1 MKGTLFSSD
10 FIIDES
16 DNLRLL
22 EFNTDTGFITT
33 TFADRFDFT
42 AFINLLS
49 SNNITKLWLIHKK
62 FQWNIIDKIKE
73 EIEENASFITQVTT
87 IEEALTTIYP
97 TAVDDASDRFIL
109 RMCYDENALFDSG
122 YARSRVEVLK
132 LFHDNSQDSLIP
144 EFYYSGSNYEVNT
157 MTTTINAHNKLPD
170 IIEKDSD
177 ERHAPLAFFK
187 FTDTSNTSSA
197 DNLTYYRDTYLN
209 KSYRY
214 LERYHTNP
222 TQLSNSKVQS
232 IREFG
237 IVYGADI
244 EYVRIGSYK
253 IDGTHELPSDVSTY
267 TSTGSAARLPLKHYF
282 EWTTNWMREVGSD
295 GILGTEQLQKPD
307 DSWKYPYNLIVS
319 ESLKSFY
326 VSGSPDTDDSDVFY
340 SWSHSGKELGAGS
353 IVTSSVVEQVESS
366 SLNYGCCIEVNLT
379 GGDNIYFSL
388 TKNILVYETS
398 SNQFLFKTAGELNKD
413 SHSLVDED
421 GNLFAISESHVA
433 IIEEPASY
441 SLYRVDVEDTDTFFV
456 SASTP
461 FVVHNAPCFIAGTK
475 VEIEEKGTTNIE
487 DVEVG
492 DKVLT
497 YNHDIDYE
505 EYCEVKS
512 TMVKENEN
520 VVTYLFDRQE
530 YKSNRIPEK
539 ITATP
544 DHPLFVC
551 GKGYASYDPTMTK
564 EDCGMEVEQ
573 ILIGDEVLH
582 VDGYGIKIQDI
593 VEHEETHTVYNLDNV
608 DKNHNF
614 FVEGLLAHNRG
625 GPPPT
630 CFAAGTQ
637 ISLSNGDV
645 KNIED
650 IVVGDVVLGWDG
662 EKLDAA
668 EVIAT
673 DNAHTV
679 DSHAD
684 ACKLL
689 GDEPSLYTID
699 DTGIEFTPEHPFL
712 TKEGWKSL
720 VPDSNQEPYASLYGV
735 DLSKSILKIGDQIN
749 VNNEWKDIKEFRI
762 VRSNPKETVY
772 NITVDRLH
780 SYIANGIIV
789 HNK

>member
-10 FIIDES
+10 FIIDEN

-22 EFNTDTGFITT
+22 EFNTDTGLITS
-33 TFADRFDFT
+33 TFADRFDLT

-49 SNNITKLWLIHKK
+49 TNNVTKLWLIHKS
-62 FQWNIIDKIKE
+62 FQANIIEMIE
-73 EIEENASFITQVTT
+73 NEIEENATFITQVTK
-87 IEEALTTIYP
+87 IEEAITTIYP

-109 RMCYDENALFDSG
+109 RLCYDENALFDSG
-122 YARSRVEVLK
+122 YARNRIEVLK
-132 LFHDNSQDSLIP
+132 LYHDNSKDSLIP
-144 EFYYSGSNYEVNT
+144 EFYYSGSSYEVNT
-157 MTTTINAHNKLPD
+157 MTSSINANDKLPD
-170 IIEKDSD
+170 IVEKDSD
-177 ERHAPLAFFK
+177 ERHDPLAFFK

-197 DNLTYYRDTYLN
+197 DNLTYYRDTYLS

-222 TQLSNSKVQS
+222 TQISNNKIQS
-232 IREFG
+232 IREVG
-237 IVYGADI
+237 IVYGDAI
-244 EYVRIGSYK
+244 SYIRLGSYK
-253 IDGTHELPSDVSTY
+253 ISAEHELPSDVSTY
-267 TSTGSAARLPLKHYF
+267 TSTGSAVRLPMKHYF
-282 EWTTNWMREVGSD
+282 EYTSNWMREIGVD
-295 GILGTEQLQKPD
+295 GLLGTEQLQKTD
-307 DSWKYPYNLIVS
+307 DSFKYPYNLIVS
-319 ESLKSFY
+319 ESLKSFH
-326 VSGSPDTDDSDVFY
+326 VSGSPDTDDQSIFY
-340 SWSHSGKELGAGS
+340 SWSHSGNELGAGS
-353 IVTSSVVEQVESS
+353 VVTSSIVEKIESQ
-366 SLNYGCCIEVNLT
+366 SLSYGCCIELNLT

-388 TKNILVYETS
+388 MKNILVYETS
-398 SNQFLFKTAGELNKD
+398 SNQFLFKQAGTLKPN

-433 IIEEPASY
+433 IIEEPTSY
-441 SLYRVDVEDTDTFFV
+441 SMYRVDVEDTDTFFV

-475 VEIEEKGTTNIE
+475 IEVEAKGTTNIE
-487 DVEVG
+487 DVVVG

-497 YNHDIDYE
+497 YNHDGDHN

-520 VVTYLFDRQE
+520 VVSYIFNQQE
-530 YKSNRIPEK
+530 YKSNNINDK

-564 EDCGMEVEQ
+564 EDSGVDVEQ

-582 VDGYGIKIQDI
+582 ADGFGVTIIDI
-593 VEHEETHTVYNLDNV
+593 IEHEETHTVYNLDSV

-614 FVEGLLAHNRG
+614 FAWSFLAHNRA
-625 GPPPT
+625 PPT

-650 IVVGDVVLGWDG
+650 IVVGDVVLGLTG

-668 EVIAT
+668 EVTAT

-679 DSHAD
+679 DSHGA
-684 ACKLL
+684 ACRLL

-712 TKEGWKSL
+712 TRDGWKSL
-720 VPDSNQEPYASLYGV
+720 VPDSNQEPYKSLYGV
-735 DLSKSILKIGDQIN
+735 DLTNHILNAGDQIN
-749 VNNEWKDIKEFRI
+749 INGEWKDIKEI
-762 VRSNPKETVY
+762 KVVRSNPSETVY
-772 NITVDRLH
+772 NITVDTLQ